1 MQPIPDGIYAASITP
16 LDEDL
21 NIDDNRLIRHSFW
34 LLENGCSGVLL
45 MGTTG
50 EANSF
55 SIKERKAALEAVV
68 KSGFPVNKLLVGT
81 GCPSY
86 KDTIDLTDHAL
97 SLDICHLLLLPPF
110 YYKPVAD
117 DGLFS
122 VYEKII
128 KEVGGQFKM
137 YLYHFPALSGIFFSD
152 DLINRLSAAFPDY
165 IAGIKD
171 SGGDW
176 EHIRRLCGKQP
187 GFKVFS
193 GNEKFLNDILKA
205 GGAGCITAVTN
216 ISGHIVSQL
225 FSQFASKETE
235 NLQARINSLRAIVE
249 KYPVIPAVKELVG
262 FIRRDESWSR
272 VRPPLVRLSKK
283 QILNLH
289 SEVKSINFPNNF
301 IKKLDD
307 DQKLSF

>member
-1 MQPIPDGIYAASITP
+1 MKPIPDGIYAASITP
-16 LDEDL
+16 LDENL
-21 NIDDNRLIRHSFW
+21 NIDFSRLIRHSFW

-45 MGTTG
+45 MGTTS

-55 SIKERKAALEAVV
+55 TVNERKAAIEAVV

-86 KDTIDLTDHAL
+86 KDTIDLTGHAL
-97 SLDICHLLLLPPF
+97 SMGLSQILMLPPF
-110 YYKPVAD
+110 YYKPVSD

-128 KEVGGQFKM
+128 GEVSGQFKI
-137 YLYHFPALSGIFFSD
+137 YLYHFPALSGIFLSD
-152 DLINRLSAAFPDY
+152 DLISRLSAAFPDY

-176 EHIRRLCGKQP
+176 EHMRRLCGKQP

-193 GNEKFLNDILKA
+193 GNEKFLKDILDA

-216 ISGHIVSQL
+216 ISGYIVSRL
-225 FSQFASKETE
+225 FLQSSFKEAE
-235 NLQARINSLRAIVE
+235 NLQVRINSLREIVE

-262 FIRRDESWSR
+262 FIRRDESWNR

-289 SEVKSINFPNNF
+289 SEVKSINFPNDF